1 MIFLF
6 LILVNANIVE
16 DAKNVQRSFTYI
28 NNVKEVTSVISNH
41 LEPIKQYP
49 LMHPITN
56 RVDRV
61 LNIANKVPKILFIY
75 RASDFV
81 MTYPMET
88 MTVIPVILFT
98 K

>member
-6 LILVNANIVE
+6 LILVNANMVE
-16 DAKNVQRSFTYI
+16 DAKDVQRLFTYI
-28 NNVKEVTSVISNH
+28 KNVKEVTSVISNH

-49 LMHPITN
+49 FMYPITN

-75 RASDFV
+75 SQ
-81 MTYPMET
+81 
-88 MTVIPVILFT
+88 
-98 K
+98 